1 MSFSFVYYEVNQSI
15 VHQLQHRQTAVLS
28 WSKSYLDGRTQFI
41 RCSRLSSYQ
50 TPFICGVLQGSVLG
64 PILFLLY
71 TADVLR
77 LIERQNLHPHGY
89 ADDTQVYGFCS
100 PSSSLELREQV
111 SACLDEVALWMR
123 SNRLQLNTSKTEV
136 LWCSTSRRQ
145 NQIPTNPIRV
155 GGDLISP
162 ATSVRDM
169 GI

>member
-77 LIERQNLHPHGY
+77 LIERHNLHPHGY
-89 ADDTQVYGFCS
+89 ADDTQVYGFS
-100 PSSSLELREQV
+100 
-111 SACLDEVALWMR
+111 CLDEVALWMR
-123 SNRLQLNTSKTEV
+123 SNRLQLNTSNTKV
-136 LWCSTSRRQ
+136 LWCATSRH
-145 NQIPTNPIRV
+145 
-155 GGDLISP
+155 
-162 ATSVRDM
+162 
-169 GI
+169 